1 MTATISP
8 LAGLKVLDFSALL
21 PGPFATHVLSDLGA
35 DVVRVEAPERPDL
48 LRMLPPYVD
57 NDPRKGSL
65 AHATINRGKRSLA
78 LDLKQP
84 ESIAT
89 IRRLIGEYD
98 IVLESFRPG
107 VMQRFGLDYAS
118 LKAINP
124 RLIYCSLSGYGQTG
138 PLRGRG
144 GHDINYLALSG
155 AAGYSGDGE
164 RGPALPGVQ
173 VADLAG
179 SMYAVA
185 GLLAAVIHR
194 LQTGE
199 GEHVDV
205 SMTDATY
212 TLNALFNPG
221 VLQGAPAPPVQG
233 TDLNGG
239 GFYGF
244 YRTRDDRWFA
254 VGSLEAPFARA
265 LLQALGLD
273 PALTPPPLDLA
284 AAQVVK
290 PLIAD
295 AFAQRDYAE
304 WLQVFA
310 PIDACV
316 EPVLSLQEAAAHPQ
330 LFAREMVIDV
340 PGPDGRTLRQP
351 GCAIKFGNPIEPPKF
366 AGVAVGAHNAEIL
379 SSLPNTQ
386 APEKLP

>member
-1 MTATISP
+1 VNATISP

-57 NDPRKGSL
+57 SNPRKGSL

-84 ESIAT
+84 ESIAA
-89 IRRLIGEYD
+89 IKRLIGDYD

-124 RLIYCSLSGYGQTG
+124 RLVYCSLSGFGQNG
-138 PLRGRG
+138 PLRERG

-155 AAGYSGDGE
+155 AVGYSGDDQH
-164 RGPALPGVQ
+164 GPALPGVQ
-173 VADLAG
+173 VADLGGAL
-179 SMYAVA
+179 YAVV
-185 GLLAAVIHR
+185 GILAAVVHR
-194 LQTGE
+194 QRTGE
-199 GEHVDV
+199 GQYVDV
-205 SMTDATY
+205 SMTDAAY
-212 TLNALFNPG
+212 TLNALLNPG
-221 VLQGAPAPPVQG
+221 VLQGAPAPQPQG

-244 YRTRDDRWFA
+244 YRTRDGRWFS
-254 VGSLEAPFARA
+254 VGSLELPFARA

-273 PALTPPPLDLA
+273 PALAPPPLDLA
-284 AAQVVK
+284 AGQAVK
-290 PLIAD
+290 QRIAD
-295 AFAQRDYAE
+295 AFAQYDYAH

-316 EPVLSLQEAAAHPQ
+316 EPVLSLEEAAVHPQ
-330 LFAREMVIDV
+330 LIAREMVIEV
-340 PGPDGRTLRQP
+340 PGPDGTTLRQP
-351 GCAIKFGNPIEPPKF
+351 GCAIRFSQPLAAPKF
-366 AGVAVGAHNAEIL
+366 TGATVGAHNDEIL
-379 SSLPNTQ
+379 SSLSNIPT
-386 APEKLP
+386 PEKLP